1 MTDDELSAACLLR
14 DATDDC
20 GSCFVRSW
28 GGEYEVNV
36 QPDTVVR
43 WHRAGF
49 RLLALEVA
57 SPGGPSRD
65 SIGVCQLIRESI
77 EKSIVG
83 SDENQHQR
91 CSILYVAPTGFNLRQ
106 MGYWGSPVRRAGR
119 FGGFASSR

>member
-49 RLLALEVA
+49 RFTGA
-57 SPGGPSRD
+57 GSR
-65 SIGVCQLIRESI
+65 V
-77 EKSIVG
+77 
-83 SDENQHQR
+83 
-91 CSILYVAPTGFNLRQ
+91 
-106 MGYWGSPVRRAGR
+106 AGR
-119 FGGFASSR
+119 AVPGLYRGLPIDPGEH